1 MPEAFI
7 VPEFIEKS
15 KEISNDDTKEKAKEK
30 PKEKVSLPISFVER
44 FFENIFKSIALIG
57 GKHWELTKEEVKDL
71 AVSGKPMIDKYL
83 EFFIKY
89 MIEITFIMALVR
101 IIGGKAKIQLA
112 INEEKKKLAQEAQLK
127 SLVRQQVNKEKGEDF
142 KTKKEL
148 RDENASKEIQKNQD
162 DTSKEYKIP

>member
-7 VPEFIEKS
+7 VPEFTEKS
-15 KEISNDDTKEKAKEK
+15 KEVSDTDTKEKAKEK

>member
-7 VPEFIEKS
+7 VPEFIDKS
-15 KEISNDDTKEKAKEK
+15 KEVSDTDTKEKAKEK